1 MIRGRLLL
9 AGGLTLLSLQGV
21 ATLALSRSE
30 YLPSPPS
37 LTTLPEAAEAWAHRG
52 DTDIDEESLK
62 MLGPDDYISRTYAS
76 SEGQLNLF
84 VAYYKTRHRARN
96 AHDPKVCLPGS
107 GWNSLESRMIDF
119 LVRDSATPVNA
130 NYYLVQKNNI
140 QAVVVYWYQTYK
152 GTVVQES
159 MVHLNRVLQSLRDK
173 RTDVAFVSIVVPV
186 TTSAPAARDQAI
198 SFARSFQP
206 QLMQYFQ

>member
-1 MIRGRLLL
+1 LL
-9 AGGLTLLSLQGV
+9 AGGLAVLVFQGV
-21 ATLALSRSE
+21 ATLALTRSE
-30 YLPSPPS
+30 YLPIPPP
-37 LTTLPEAAEAWAHRG
+37 LTSLPETAEAWSHRG
-52 DTDIDEESLK
+52 DTEIDEQSLK
-62 MLGPDDYISRTYAS
+62 MLGPDDYLSRTYAS
-76 SEGQLNLF
+76 SEGQINLF

-119 LVRDSATPVNA
+119 PVRDGAAPVSA
-130 NYYLVQKNNI
+130 NYYLVEKNNV

-152 GTVVQES
+152 ATVAQES

-173 RTDVAFVSIVVPV
+173 RTDVAFVRIVVPV
-186 TTSAPAARDQAI
+186 MTSAPAARDQAI